1 MLHFLKRRI
10 SQFVPCSLVSGQIRC
25 FYIFINSYLCLRG
38 LSLHYYKM
46 QFANITSS
54 ENNNSKDLL
63 SAFSILLSPSKDHVI
78 RSSLH
83 FKKNIRGGAGST
95 DLSARLH
102 KFTEFQIQF
111 WKPRWL
117 THCCY
122 LSPLLFADLFSLWQ
136 SSHSKMIF
144 SMYLFRCLCNIF
156 LCQKLWLSRVWIL
169 TPGPRTVPSIWKML
183 NKHFLDG

>member
-1 MLHFLKRRI
+1 MLRRSIRITARLPSVRHNCLSISNSIILSTFKIPFPAIFMLHFLKRRI

-136 SSHSKMIF
+136 SSHSKMIDQ
-144 SMYLFRCLCNIF
+144 LF
-156 LCQKLWLSRVWIL
+156 
-169 TPGPRTVPSIWKML
+169 
-183 NKHFLDG
+183 